1 MYSFIVPTFRAYQK
15 IIAASEKSG
24 HRVKILKKG
33 TFEPKPR
40 ILIEKQEKVFW
51 LLLKGGF
58 FDYPRKV
65 GLQELSTKIE
75 TSPSSLL
82 EMIR

>member
-24 HRVKILKKG
+24 YRVKILKKG

-40 ILIEKQEKVFW
+40 LLTEKQEKIFW
-51 LLLKGGF
+51 LLLK
-58 FDYPRKV
+58 
-65 GLQELSTKIE
+65 
-75 TSPSSLL
+75 
-82 EMIR
+82 